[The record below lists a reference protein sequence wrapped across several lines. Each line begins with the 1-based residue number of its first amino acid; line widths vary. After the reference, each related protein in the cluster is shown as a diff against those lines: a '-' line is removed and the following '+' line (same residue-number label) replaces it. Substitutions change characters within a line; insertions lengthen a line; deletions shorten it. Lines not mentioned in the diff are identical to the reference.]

1 MAPANDNLKP
11 LLLIA
16 DIPPVMATI
25 PNIPRI
31 IPIIINQ
38 FRTAAT
44 SNSAPKGEPGNPG
57 KNGGSCIFLSP
68 NFMVGSRG
76 FEPLTS
82 CV

>member
-38 FRTAAT
+38 LRTAAT
-44 SNSAPKGEPGNPG
+44 SNSAPKGEPGNLG
-57 KNGGSCIFLSP
+57 KMGVRAFSFLLILWWAVEDL
-68 NFMVGSRG
+68 N
-76 FEPLTS
+76 L
-82 CV
+82 